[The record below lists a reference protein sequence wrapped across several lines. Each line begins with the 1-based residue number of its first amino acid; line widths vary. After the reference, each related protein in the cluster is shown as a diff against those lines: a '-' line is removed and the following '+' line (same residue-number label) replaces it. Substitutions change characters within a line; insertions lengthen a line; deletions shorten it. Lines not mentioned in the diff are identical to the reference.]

1 MLMPALTIKA
11 SLTRAIIGVTVLGAA
26 TGGVFAQSASDN
38 ALQEIV
44 VTAQKRTES
53 ERTVPISITALSG
66 DALNA
71 QHIADF
77 MDLSRTVPGLSLT
90 SQGSPG
96 LNNLELRGVSSQA
109 GGSTVAVYID
119 ETPVSTPHVQA
130 AFSGTTEPDFLDIDR
145 VEVLRGPQGTLYGAS
160 SMGGTIR
167 YISRQPTTDGF
178 DATTD
183 ADFSGT
189 DHGGFNYRV
198 TSAVNIPLVTDVSA
212 IRVAALYGHSDGW
225 VNQLSQSGQPIA
237 RGVNDQE
244 DAAFRFTWLIQP
256 ANGFRITPAV
266 YVQRT
271 TTGDTS
277 AWFDSLG
284 PYDEAKLLHEPLDD
298 LLVVPTLRL
307 EIQGSALDFNSVS
320 SFLMRD
326 LQHDQ
331 DGTTENSV
339 YLAGVAGS
347 PPPEGFGFG
356 TDVLARLASPIYART
371 TVRQWSQELRVS
383 SPTSETSG
391 LPISWV
397 GGVYLSDQRLTYNE
411 GDFIPGF
418 NADFLSLY
426 GVTAA
431 SFFGAPFPDDGVYT
445 VHNLYDERQYAAFGD
460 LTINLLDSLRFSTGL
475 RYLEARE
482 SSDFLTGDYF
492 GTGQQAQ
499 VSFEHALTPKFAL
512 TYLLDPNTTLY
523 ATASKGFRLG
533 GGDSALPQ
541 ALCGQ
546 DLANIGLKSAPLTYS
561 PDSLWNYEVGTKL
574 GLLNNSVSIDADV
587 YYIKWNDIQQDIYL
601 PDCEYYFEDNVG
613 HARSYG
619 SELSIQANATSH
631 LTLSFAGGTTQA
643 TIIEDV
649 KALNVKAGAHIL
661 GVPEWSAHVGA
672 RLHGSLPFTD
682 EGFVLVDYGLTG
694 PSNGTF
700 DPTQVDYHRPEYT
713 VLNLS
718 TGMQTHGWKLTLYA
732 QNALDDKK
740 AIQHINNNGLVEAF
754 SVKPPT
760 VGITVSKDFP
770 KPGAPL

>member
-1 MLMPALTIKA
+1 MPALRTEA
-11 SLTRAIIGVTVLGAA
+11 SLTRVIAGVILLSASS
-26 TGGVFAQSASDN
+26 GGVFAQSGSDN

-71 QHIADF
+71 EHIADF

-90 SQGSPG
+90 TQGSPG
-96 LNNLELRGVSSQA
+96 LNNLEVRGVSSQA

-167 YISRQPTTDGF
+167 FISRQPSTDGF
-178 DATTD
+178 DAITD
-183 ADFSGT
+183 ADLSGT

-198 TSAVNIPLVTDVSA
+198 TAAVNIPLVSDVSA
-212 IRVAALYGHSDGW
+212 VRVAALYGHSDGW
-225 VNQLSQSGQPIA
+225 VNQFSQSGRPIA
-237 RGVNDQE
+237 RGVNDVE
-244 DAAFRFTWLIQP
+244 DAAFRFTWSIQP
-256 ANGFRITPAV
+256 VDGFRITPAV

-284 PYDEAKLLHEPLDD
+284 PYEEAKFVREPLDD
-298 LLVVPTLRL
+298 LLVLPTLRVEL
-307 EIQGSALDFNSVS
+307 QGNSLDFNSVS
-320 SFLMRD
+320 GFLMRD
-326 LQHDQ
+326 LQHQQ

-339 YLAGVAGS
+339 YLAGVAGA
-347 PPPEGFGFG
+347 PPPAGFGFG
-356 TDVLARLASPIYART
+356 TDVLANLASPIYART

-383 SPTSETSG
+383 SPTFEKSG

-418 NADFLSLY
+418 NSTFLSLY

-460 LTINLLDSLRFSTGL
+460 LTIKLLEPLRFSTGL

-482 SSDFLTGDYF
+482 SSNFLTGDYF
-492 GTGQQAQ
+492 GTGEQAQ

-512 TYLLDPNTTLY
+512 TYLLDANTTLY
-523 ATASKGFRLG
+523 ATAAKGFRLG
-533 GGDSALPQ
+533 GGDSAIPQ
-541 ALCGQ
+541 TLCGQ
-546 DLANIGLKSAPLTYS
+546 DLANIGLKAAPLTYS
-561 PDSLWNYEVGTKL
+561 PDSLWNYETGAKL
-574 GLLNNSVSIDADV
+574 ALLNNTVSIDADV

-601 PDCEYYFEDNVG
+601 PTCEYYFEDNVG

-631 LTLSFAGGTTQA
+631 LTLSLAAGTTDA
-643 TIIEDV
+643 TITEDV

-661 GVPEWSAHVGA
+661 GVPEWSAHLGA
-672 RLHGSLPFTD
+672 RLHGSVPFA
-682 EGFVLVDYGLTG
+682 EEAFVLADYGLTG

-700 DPTQVDYHRPEYT
+700 DPTQVDYRRPEYA
-713 VLNLS
+713 VLNFS
-718 TGMQTHGWKLTLYA
+718 TGLEKHGWKLTLYA
-732 QNALDDKK
+732 QNALDDRK
-740 AIQHINNNGLVEAF
+740 AIQHINNNALVEAF

-760 VGITVSKDFP
+760 VGITVSKDLP
-770 KPGAPL
+770 KPSAR